1 MLYKCF
7 ISLRLSRQSTRK
19 RKNARSYSSSHSV
32 PTNSWQQAASIKD
45 TLDCYYSLRNC
56 VFFSTSTLKPVGL
69 SFLPDS
75 QKPSNCS
82 GKSQGEGEQDGSQ
95 GRQGGEASVIS
106 CLLYTFLLS
115 YLCASTFFSD
125 SLQFSIIAEKNHIW
139 KNFTIITRGSV
150 QKRWASLGSE
160 VENGVAYTYPHFLC
174 SSHFEELR
182 GTLV

>member
-1 MLYKCF
+1 MTSALQTFPKCTPSQALYCGRG
-7 ISLRLSRQSTRK
+7 RLHAHTPQ
-19 RKNARSYSSSHSV
+19 
-32 PTNSWQQAASIKD
+32 PTWQQAASIKD

-56 VFFSTSTLKPVGL
+56 VFFFSTSTLKPVGL
-69 SFLPDS
+69 SSLPFS

-82 GKSQGEGEQDGSQ
+82 GKSQGEEQ
-95 GRQGGEASVIS
+95 GRADGEKRPWLAAFSTAFSCPSSVH
-106 CLLYTFLLS
+106 LPFFL
-115 YLCASTFFSD
+115 THFNF
-125 SLQFSIIAEKNHIW
+125 IIAEKNHIW

-160 VENGVAYTYPHFLC
+160 VENGVACTYPHFLC